1 MYICVL
7 KRKYMSELSKTGFNE
22 KYHPN
27 KNWRSIDTCR
37 TGPVPGLFR
46 LTEGC
51 QCPNHYPAA
60 VDIPPGMAYRHIC
73 FTCKAEVVIIPQSS
87 ARILQYPLTP
97 DEMINA

>member
-1 MYICVL
+1 MGEIL
-7 KRKYMSELSKTGFNE
+7 KTDYSKKHNLNE
-22 KYHPN
+22 S
-27 KNWRSIDTCR
+27 WRAIDTCR
-37 TGPVPGLFR
+37 PGPAPGLFR

-73 FTCKAEVVIIPQSS
+73 FTCKAEVVITPQSS
-87 ARILQYPLTP
+87 IGLLQYPLTP